1 MQNHAIQTKR
11 RSNFILRSGKNSN
24 FVYTR
29 LRYALKKL
37 CMQKV
42 FFGKCLFDYKI
53 RFATGKKIWGNFET
67 TLNNFCCRH
76 KKMLVIDFPY
86 VEVV

>member
-11 RSNFILRSGKNSN
+11 RSNFILRSGKNSKN
-24 FVYTR
+24 C
-29 LRYALKKL
+29 ACKK
-37 CMQKV
+37 
-42 FFGKCLFDYKI
+42 FFFEKCLFDYKI
-53 RFATGKKIWGNFET
+53 RFAIGKKIWGNFET

-76 KKMLVIDFPY
+76 QKMLVIDFPY